1 MTSVNGNIKV
11 YLYEEGYLRTSCR
24 EFSIN
29 DLSNKFVHLTND
41 AVQKKAQD
49 YGKFE
54 AGNKISYN
62 EF

>member
-1 MTSVNGNIKV
+1 MTSVNGNVKL
-11 YLYEEGYLRTSCR
+11 YLYDEGYLRTSCR
-24 EFSIN
+24 EFSIH
-29 DLSNKFVHLTND
+29 DLSNRFVHLTND